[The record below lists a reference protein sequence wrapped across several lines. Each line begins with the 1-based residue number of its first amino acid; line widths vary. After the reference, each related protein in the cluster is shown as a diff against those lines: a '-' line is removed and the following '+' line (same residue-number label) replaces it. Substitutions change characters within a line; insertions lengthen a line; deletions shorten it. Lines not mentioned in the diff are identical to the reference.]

1 MKIDKSS
8 YLTYLEFL
16 DDVLNSIHHKIN
28 SVENLQFPDNRDIS
42 GNLTTDGERT
52 NIALPFLLKE
62 EYIKKDN
69 PYSITYKG
77 ILLLANGGFVQEFK
91 DKEEERKFIRSVNKS
106 IKSANENTT
115 FTNNVSIVIS
125 IIAIITSII
134 TALYLSC
141 KN

>member
-77 ILLLANGGFVQEFK
+77 ILLLAGGGFVQEFK
-91 DKEEERKFIRSVNKS
+91 DKEENRKFLKSVNKS
-106 IKSANENTT
+106 TKFSNYATLI
-115 FTNNVSIVIS
+115 IS
-125 IIAIITSII
+125 ILALVALVASITIS
-134 TALYLSC
+134 LYLM
-141 KN
+141 KNK